1 MGFVDDLKA
10 LEGAGKSLEAM
21 VQAQA
26 ERLKEGIILNPG
38 PILKELRTWHPNLMT
53 PGFLVI
59 TRYDDV
65 VQALDDEDTFSVA
78 PYAEATTRDNEG
90 PNFALGMERSPEYVH
105 DISILRLAVR
115 WEDVPAISTWAE
127 GTAQTLLAEAGAGG
141 SLDIANGYGRLLA
154 ARFCGDYF
162 GTPGPDMPTL
172 MHWTRD
178 IFHDIFF
185 NFTHDPQISAA
196 GLASSRAFNAY
207 LAEQVGAAHEAGT
220 PAAPSPFG
228 GTVLGRLVAMQGAP
242 PAAFTDAQVVTGLS
256 GCAVGVVDNVMM
268 GIVNALDVLLA
279 RPDALAGAAVAAQA
293 GDDALLQRY
302 VREALRFNP
311 PAKLVLRSCLRDFV
325 LAAGTMRE
333 THVPAGKL
341 VFPATSSAMMDEGVL
356 DRPDE
361 FRLDR
366 PEHHYLLFGWG
377 LHQCLGKYIAPA
389 LIAGALKP
397 LLRRPGLRRAPGS
410 GGTVQY
416 ADSFP
421 SRFVVEFD
429 ADAGAA

>member
-1 MGFVDDLKA
+1 MGFVDELKA
-10 LEGAGKSLEAM
+10 LEGAGQDLEAM
-21 VQAQA
+21 VKAQA
-26 ERLKEGIILNPG
+26 ERLKEWVILNPG
-38 PILKELRTWHPNLMT
+38 PVLKELRTWHPNLMT

-90 PNFALGMERSPEYVH
+90 PNFALGMDHSPEYVR

-115 WEDVPAISTWAE
+115 WEDVPAIGQWAADA
-127 GTAQTLLAEAGAGG
+127 AQSLLGPAEASG
-141 SLDIANGYGRLLA
+141 SLEVANGYGRLLA
-154 ARFCGDYF
+154 ARFCADYF
-162 GTPGPDMPTL
+162 GTPGPDTPTL

-178 IFHDIFF
+178 VFYDIFF
-185 NFTHDPQISAA
+185 NFTHDAQISAA

-207 LAEQVGAAHEAGT
+207 LAEQVKIARQAST
-220 PAAPSPFG
+220 VAAPSAFG
-228 GTVLGRLVAMQGAP
+228 GTVLARLVAMQQAP
-242 PAAFTDAQVVTGLS
+242 PAAFSDQEVVTGIS
-256 GCAVGVVDNVMM
+256 GCVVGVVDNVMM
-268 GIVNALDVLLA
+268 GIVNSLDVLLSK
-279 RPDALAGAAVAAQA
+279 PEALAGAAAAAQA

-311 PAKLVLRSCLRDFV
+311 PAKLVLRSCVRDFV
-325 LAAGTMRE
+325 LAAGTPRE

-341 VFPATSSAMMDEGVL
+341 VFPATFSAMMDECVL
-356 DRPDE
+356 DNPDD

-397 LLRRPGLRRAPGS
+397 LLCRPSLHRAAGVD
-410 GGTVQY
+410 GTVQY
-416 ADSFP
+416 ANSFP
-421 SRFVVEFD
+421 SRFVVAFD
-429 ADAGAA
+429 PS

>member
-1 MGFVDDLKA
+1 MGFVDELRA
-10 LEGAGKSLEAM
+10 LEGMGRDLETV

-26 ERLKEGIILNPG
+26 ERLKEKIILNPG
-38 PILKELRTWHPNLMT
+38 PILKELRDWHPNLMT
-53 PGFLVI
+53 PGFLLI
-59 TRYDDV
+59 TRYEDV
-65 VQALDDEDTFSVA
+65 VEALDDEDTFSVA

-90 PNFALGMERSPEYVH
+90 PNFALGMDRSPEYVH

-115 WEDVPAISTWAE
+115 WEDVPAISAWAAE
-127 GTAQTLLAEAGAGG
+127 AAQTWLGPAQNGG
-141 SLDIANGYGRLLA
+141 SLEVANGYGRLFA

-162 GTPGPDMPTL
+162 GTPGPDAATL

-185 NFTHDPQISAA
+185 NFAHDARISAA

-207 LAEQVGAAHEAGT
+207 LAEQVEAARRPDT

-228 GTVLGRLVAMQGAP
+228 DTVLGRLVAMQQAP
-242 PAAFTDAQVVTGLS
+242 PAAFSDREVVTGIS
-256 GCAVGVVDNVMM
+256 GCVVGVVDNVMM
-268 GIVNALDVLLA
+268 GIVNALDVLLSK
-279 RPDALAGAAVAAQA
+279 PDALAGAAAAA
-293 GDDALLQRY
+293 HASDDALLQRY

-311 PAKLVLRSCLRDFV
+311 PAKLVLRSCLRDFT
-325 LAAGTMRE
+325 LAAGTPRE
-333 THVPAGKL
+333 TRVPAGKL
-341 VFPATSSAMMDEGVL
+341 VFPATSSAMMDERAL
-356 DRPDE
+356 DQPEE

-397 LLRRPGLRRAPGS
+397 LLLRPGLRRAPGS
-410 GGTVQY
+410 DGTPQY

-429 ADAGAA
+429 AAA